1 MQFQKTKI
9 KIFGQ
14 EFKIGGDQEIKI
26 AICQIEQ
33 NLMKFLFNIVYY
45 HHILLTTARILY
57 LVVRSNDFLLNSC
70 LLPQTFLY
78 ILVQKMLRMG
88 GGSD

>member
-9 KIFGQ
+9 KFLNRSL
-14 EFKIGGDQEIKI
+14 KLAEINKMEI
-26 AICQIEQ
+26 AHCQIEQ
-33 NLMKFLFNIVYY
+33 SLMKFLYNIVYY

-78 ILVQKMLRMG
+78 ILFQNLFRIS